1 MESVSSVL
9 LWASFPPA
17 VCSGRW
23 LTHLLNPLLQACQCM
38 CQERIDEAGHGHLQA
53 LSPLVEIAN
62 VLISNLW
69 LIESTLRHRCPPLG
83 CGIMT
88 EVCRMSHP
96 RSRGGCLRS
105 AVRTQPSQ
113 ADVRQSSRRLP
124 RSPQSHAGRI

>member
-17 VCSGRW
+17 GYSDRGI
-23 LTHLLNPLLQACQCM
+23 THILYSLLQPCQPM
-38 CQERIDEAGHGHLQA
+38 GQKGIDQARHGHLQA
-53 LSPLVEIAN
+53 PGPLVELSD
-62 VLISNLW
+62 VLVSDPW
-69 LIESTLRHRCPPLG
+69 LIESTLSHRCPPLG
-83 CGIMT
+83 CGSMT
-88 EVCRMSHP
+88 EVCGMRHP
-96 RSRGGCLRS
+96 RWQAGWLRS